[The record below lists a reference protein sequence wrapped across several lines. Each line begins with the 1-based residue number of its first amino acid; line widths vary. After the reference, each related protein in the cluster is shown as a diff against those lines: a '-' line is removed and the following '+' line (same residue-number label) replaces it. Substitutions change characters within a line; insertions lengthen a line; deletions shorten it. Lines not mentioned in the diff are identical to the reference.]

1 MKFFNKSY
9 NLIIVG
15 CGTIGS
21 SLAADAFGRGLNV
34 TVIDLHEEAFYKLPA
49 SYRGFT
55 VVGDGAEIETLESA
69 GIQNADILIAS
80 TDDDDI
86 NILISQTAKIH
97 YNVQNVITKLNDHGK
112 IAVCNVSNII
122 AICPAQLFIHEAEKA
137 LYGKQKGES
146 V

>member
-1 MKFFNKSY
+1 MKFFNKSH

-21 SLAADAFGRGLNV
+21 SLATDAFVRGFNV
-34 TVIDLHEEAFYKLPA
+34 TVIDLHEVAFYKLPA

-55 VVGDGAEIETLESA
+55 IVGDGAEIETLESA
-69 GIQNADILIAS
+69 GIQDTDILIAS
-80 TDDDDI
+80 TNDDDI

-97 YNVQNVITKLNDHGK
+97 YNVQNVITKLNDQGK
-112 IAVCNVSNII
+112 TAVCDSLHIT

-137 LYGKQKGES
+137 LYDKQKGES